1 VAGGGVRPEPLAE
14 LEAVWAAGR
23 LAALA
28 APQERESLEA
38 ALGPD
43 GLERLAERWGA
54 GVVVGSGGSSGG
66 RRWCL
71 QPRAHLEASAAAT
84 GAWVRAIG
92 LDPAACLHFNPL
104 PAHHVSGLMPWL
116 RARQWG
122 GTHRLIPPDWMRQ
135 PGELAAHMPLTRPGS
150 AQDPPALLSLVP
162 TQLARLMADPTG
174 LDWLRRLALIW
185 VGGAPL
191 PLALAARA
199 RGAGLRL
206 SPCYGA
212 TETAAMV
219 TALPPERF
227 LAGVEGCG
235 PALPGVEL
243 RLAPG
248 SGALEVRCERLSP
261 GVLRE
266 GALRPLP
273 GLNRGWWRSGDGGR
287 LGAEG
292 LRVLGRIDGAIHS
305 GGETVFP
312 EQIEARIRELAAE
325 SGWRLREVLLLGRPD
340 PHWGERLVALVRPAP
355 GGDGAALCRQLASE
369 ACSWAPAERPDRW
382 LCCPGLEPTPLGKWE
397 RGRWHR
403 WLRSLEAGEHP
414 HDGTAADGHSE

>member
-1 VAGGGVRPEPLAE
+1 MRRP
-14 LEAVWAAGR
+14 R
-23 LAALA
+23 
-28 APQERESLEA
+28 
-38 ALGPD
+38 
-43 GLERLAERWGA
+43 
-54 GVVVGSGGSSGG
+54 
-66 RRWCL
+66 
-71 QPRAHLEASAAAT
+71 
-84 GAWVRAIG
+84 
-92 LDPAACLHFNPL
+92 
-104 PAHHVSGLMPWL
+104 
-116 RARQWG
+116 
-122 GTHRLIPPDWMRQ
+122 
-135 PGELAAHMPLTRPGS
+135 ELAAHVPLTRPGS
-150 AQDPPALLSLVP
+150 AEAPPALLALVP
-162 TQLARLMADPTG
+162 TQLARLMADPAG
-174 LDWLRRLALIW
+174 LDWLQRLALIW

-191 PLALAARA
+191 PSALAARA

-219 TALPPERF
+219 AALPPERF

-235 PALPGVEL
+235 PALAGVEL

-261 GVLRE
+261 GVVRQ
-266 GALRPLP
+266 GVLRPLP
-273 GLNRGWWRSGDGGR
+273 GLSQGWWRSGDGGR
-287 LGAEG
+287 LGAAG

-325 SGWRLREVLLLGRPD
+325 RGWRLQEVLLLGRPD
-340 PHWGERLVALVRPAP
+340 PAWGERLVALVRPAP

-369 ACSWAPAERPDRW
+369 ACSWAPAERPARW
-382 LCCPGLEPTPLGKWE
+382 LCCPGLEPTPLGKWQ
-397 RGRWHR
+397 RGRWQR